1 MIRLQAGEFACE
13 IEPRRDE
20 LPVPRSTPAAP
31 LTSLRQP
38 APAGLGWQWYFLKR
52 PGRRAP
58 VEVTERAA

>member
-13 IEPRRDE
+13 IEPRLDE

-38 APAGLGWQWYFLKR
+38 APAGLGWRWYFVKR
-52 PGRRAP
+52 PCRR
-58 VEVTERAA
+58 VSFEVTVA